1 MNDQL
6 LIDRSLINRIHAT
19 AKQGQVNRTHGSAV
33 RCCKAIQ
40 ELCLEVLQNAFENGS
55 HAVATPNEVAE

>member
-19 AKQGQVNRTHGSAV
+19 AKQGQNHRNPTLAV
-33 RCCKAIQ
+33 LCCEDIQ
-40 ELCLEVLQNAFENGS
+40 RMCLHLLQNGFENGS